1 MILGLCG
8 PKTSGKTELAKQLNQ
23 RLGYWRFAF
32 ADPIKESVA
41 VMLRLQGV
49 PEDEIS
55 RLVWGDG
62 KEEECEYFNGRSN
75 RHVQKTLGT
84 EWGRELVD
92 WDLWI
97 GQWERRIIYH
107 RRANDV
113 YQNIVAEDLRFLNEA
128 EVIRHHGGKIIR
140 IERPGLELVDDH
152 VSELEYLRIEV
163 DLVIHNSSTPEH
175 MLQELETWLQENN
188 TTRNNTPRTF

>member
-8 PKTSGKTELAKQLNQ
+8 PKKSGKSELAKQLNWH
-23 RLGYWRFAF
+23 RGYWRFAF
-32 ADPIKESVA
+32 ADPIKESCA

-49 PEDEIS
+49 PEDEIR

-75 RHVQKTLGT
+75 RHVQKSFGT
-84 EWGRELVD
+84 EWGRELID

-97 GQWERRIIYH
+97 GMWERRVLH
-107 RRANDV
+107 KRRIPNI
-113 YQNIVAEDLRFLNEA
+113 YQNIVAEDIRFLNEA
-128 EVIRHHGGKIIR
+128 KVIRRHGGKIIR

-152 VSELEYLRIEV
+152 ISELEYLRIEP
-163 DLVIHNSSTPEH
+163 DLIIHNTSTPEY
-175 MLQELETWLQENN
+175 MLEELEKGLTK
-188 TTRNNTPRTF
+188 